1 MFYNNGTL
9 FILSLS
15 FFSTRQKGGPWWK
28 LAHSICQVCGWFETA
43 AAAPLCTPSRLPSP
57 ASVEGLLLVFFFFFF
72 FLCYF
77 LKASSPLFVV
87 FICDVH
93 QY

>member
-9 FILSLS
+9 FILSGSLRLS
-15 FFSTRQKGGPWWK
+15 SLWLVRHRCRGATLYASR
-28 LAHSICQVCGWFETA
+28 LS
-43 AAAPLCTPSRLPSP
+43 SRLPSP
-57 ASVEGLLLVFFFFFF
+57 ASVEGLLLVVFFFF

-77 LKASSPLFVV
+77 LKASSPPFVV